1 MKIPL
6 NRKGH
11 QQLLMGSP
19 RPNTYAVVGGAFGD
33 EGKGRIIDNLIES
46 MLSRP
51 DIKKVYVVRYQGGNN
66 AGHTVEKNGLKLALH
81 VVPSFV
87 LHKKA
92 FGIMDRGEVIHP
104 EDLITEITY
113 IERTTKTS
121 LVGRLFLSQDAIL
134 CTDLERAEEIL
145 NRAKS
150 GAAKGGTGRGIS
162 PSYAHFIDRTG
173 FTVRDL
179 MSPHWEDVFA
189 KRYDQYNNLFKAFAK
204 ELGMSLAKTPVPD
217 FAATK
222 QTGKSATRTVGSKK
236 EFVARLK
243 KARNWLKK
251 RDIVTNIEAIYR
263 TIHYD
268 KSIGILFEASQAA
281 GLDAYNGTRPD
292 VTSSDTTLSG
302 IKAGT
307 GGHFLERD
315 IEHSYAVI
323 KATYTSSVGARRM
336 PTHVDNDW
344 SHWVQEAAH
353 EYGTT
358 TGRPRDINML
368 DLPMLAFNLRISGAQ
383 KLVLTH
389 VDIARKDM
397 PVTVCTHYTDKK
409 GNPTFYQANLADLA
423 QVKPHYVE
431 FPGWDGV
438 LCQQATSYKTLP
450 KATQQFLAFLE
461 DKLGLP
467 IVAVTT
473 GPDRKDFISFSRY
486 LE

>member
-33 EGKGRIIDNLIES
+33 EGKGRIIDNLIET

-87 LHKKA
+87 LYKNA
-92 FGIMDRGEVIHP
+92 YGIMDRGEIIHP
-104 EDLITEITY
+104 EDLVTEINY
-113 IERTTKTS
+113 IEQTTKTS

-134 CTDLERAEEIL
+134 CTDLERAEEML

-150 GAAKGGTGRGIS
+150 GASKGGTGRGIS

-179 MSPHWEDVFA
+179 MNPHWEEIFA
-189 KRYDQYNNLFKAFAK
+189 KRYDQYNKLFKAFAK
-204 ELGMSLAKTPVPD
+204 ELGTSLAKTPVPD

-236 EFVARLK
+236 IFIARLK

-251 RDIVTNIEAIYR
+251 RNLVNNIEALYR
-263 TIHYD
+263 TIHDD
-268 KSIGILFEASQAA
+268 KSVGILFEASQAA

-302 IKAGT
+302 IKPGT

-336 PTHVDNDW
+336 PTHVNNTW
-344 SHWVQEAAH
+344 SRWIQEAAH

-358 TGRPRDINML
+358 TGRPRDINIL

-389 VDIARKDM
+389 IDIAREDM
-397 PVTVCTHYTDKK
+397 PIMVSTNYTDAK
-409 GNPTFYQANLADLA
+409 GRPAFYQPNLADLA
-423 QVKPHYVE
+423 QVVPHYTE
-431 FPGWDGV
+431 LLGWNGS
-438 LCQQATSYKTLP
+438 LCQRATSFKELP
-450 KATQQFLAFLE
+450 KAAQAFLAFLE
-461 DKLGLP
+461 DSLGLP

-473 GPDRKDFISFSRY
+473 GPDRKDI
-486 LE
+486 LKLKM